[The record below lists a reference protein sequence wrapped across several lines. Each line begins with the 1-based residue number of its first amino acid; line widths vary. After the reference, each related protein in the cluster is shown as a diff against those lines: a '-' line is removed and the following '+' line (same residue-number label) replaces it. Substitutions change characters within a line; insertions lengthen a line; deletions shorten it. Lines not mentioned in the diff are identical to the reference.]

1 LWWLTYVTVFALYL
15 ARDGL
20 LIYRCTMSQPGAG
33 IEPQFKVEVD
43 VQSDVTVVRCSGRLM
58 IESGNTLR
66 TEVEKL
72 IKPGGRIVLDLTN
85 VTHCD
90 SMGLGSVISLY
101 VSSKK
106 AGCRLEL
113 INLGQKIR
121 QLFSMANLL
130 SLFEAAADSSCRI
143 P

>member
-1 LWWLTYVTVFALYL
+1 
-15 ARDGL
+15 
-20 LIYRCTMSQPGAG
+20 MSQPAAG
-33 IEPQFKVEVD
+33 TSPQFSLSVS
-43 VQSDVTVVRCSGRLM
+43 VQPDVTVVRCSGRLV
-58 IESGNTLR
+58 IESGNILR
-66 TEVEKL
+66 TEVQKL
-72 IKPGGRIVLDLTN
+72 IKPGARVVLDLTN

-90 SMGLGSVISLY
+90 SMGLGAVISLY
-101 VSSKK
+101 VSSKS
-106 AGCRLEL
+106 AGCRFEL

>member
-1 LWWLTYVTVFALYL
+1 MPQSAPDT
-15 ARDGL
+15 
-20 LIYRCTMSQPGAG
+20 S
-33 IEPQFKVEVD
+33 PQFSLNVS
-43 VQSDVTVVRCSGRLM
+43 VQPDVTVVRCSGRLV
-58 IESGNTLR
+58 IESGNILR
-66 TEVEKL
+66 TEVQKF
-72 IKPGGRIVLDLTN
+72 IKPGTRIVLDLTN

-90 SMGLGSVISLY
+90 SMGLGAVISLY
-101 VSSKK
+101 VSSKS
-106 AGCRLEL
+106 AGCRFEL

>member
-1 LWWLTYVTVFALYL
+1 
-15 ARDGL
+15 
-20 LIYRCTMSQPGAG
+20 MSQPGVA
-33 IEPQFKVEVD
+33 PPAQFSLNVD
-43 VQSDVTVVRCSGRLM
+43 QQTDAIVVRCSGRLM
-58 IESGNTLR
+58 IESGNILR
-66 TEVEKL
+66 TEVHKL
-72 IKPGGRIVLDLTN
+72 IKPGGRVVLDLTD

-101 VSSKK
+101 VTSKST
-106 AGCRLEL
+106 GCRLEL

-130 SLFEAAADSSCRI
+130 SLFEGAADSSARI